1 MIKVMSINYLPC
13 LPLYRSGCPAD
24 WIWIVPP
31 MSGSV
36 TPVFHQE
43 MALYYL
49 KPSYEYQVRTLLVLR
64 QSISCNRYSIV

>member
-1 MIKVMSINYLPC
+1 MNKLLIVIIIL
-13 LPLYRSGCPAD
+13 LLFHRSGCPAD

-31 MSGSV
+31 MSSSI

-49 KPSYEYQVRTLLVLR
+49 RPSYEYQVRVVPN
-64 QSISCNRYSIV
+64 SN